1 MSLHGM
7 GLANSGR
14 MPRAEQLTA
23 QLDRLASI
31 DAGPFPVI
39 SLYLNLRPNEHGR
52 DHFMPFL
59 RKELAERVRTYP
71 ASGPERESLD
81 RDAER
86 IREYLA
92 TVDAS
97 ANGLAIF
104 ACGGANLFEAI
115 TLAAPIDAH
124 RLYISDRP
132 HLYPLARVLDE
143 YPRYV
148 ALLTDTHSARIFV
161 FAVNT
166 TEKSEQIE
174 SEKAKHHKQGGWA
187 QARYQRHTE
196 NLHLHHAKEV
206 ADALAR
212 VVRDER
218 IEKVVVSGDQVIL
231 PRLREQLPKDVAER
245 IVDMLT
251 LDVRTPEHE
260 FLAATLATLR
270 KQDAV
275 TDRERVDELIGAYR
289 ANGLAC
295 VGVEEV
301 RQAFELGQVDELV
314 ISASPETIKDVQP
327 ESQEQSK
334 PTKEERA
341 ADELILRARTTS
353 AKIRFIED
361 ASLLKPVGGVGAFLR
376 FKL

>member
-1 MSLHGM
+1 M

-86 IREYLA
+86 IRKYLA

-212 VVRDER
+212 VVRDEA
-218 IEKVVVSGDQVIL
+218 IEKVVVAGDQVIL
-231 PRLREQLPKDVAER
+231 PLLREQLPKDVAER

-314 ISASPETIKDVQP
+314 ISASSETIKDVQP